1 MSRVEVLRLPV
12 HTTGNAEPGAKRLML
27 PQGEFTLL
35 HPACPEIRFLGF
47 LTFAEGVRRGGHYHP
62 AKTEYFYLLRGRIQL
77 NTRDRV
83 DGTASQHTLEPG
95 VLVRLEPGIEH
106 VYQGLEYSEAVEF
119 SATPWS
125 PEDTVK
131 VGTP

>member
-1 MSRVEVLRLPV
+1 MPRVEVLSLPV
-12 HTTGNAEPGAKRLML
+12 FTSGNAEPGAKRLML

-47 LTFAEGVRRGGHYHP
+47 LTFAEGIRRGGHYHP
-62 AKTEYFYLLRGRIQL
+62 TKIEYFYLLRGRILL
-77 NTRDRV
+77 NTRDRL
-83 DGTASQHTLEPG
+83 DGTSSEHTLLPG
-95 VLVRLEPGIEH
+95 TLVRLDPGIEH

-119 SATPWS
+119 SPTPWS

-131 VGTP
+131 LATP